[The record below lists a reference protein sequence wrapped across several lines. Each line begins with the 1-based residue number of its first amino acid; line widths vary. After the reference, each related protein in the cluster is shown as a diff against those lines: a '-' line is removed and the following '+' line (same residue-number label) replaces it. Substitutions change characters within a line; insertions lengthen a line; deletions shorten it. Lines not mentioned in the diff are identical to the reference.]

1 MQKWEY
7 MFVVS
12 EWIAAFKKSRL
23 RVRIVNGQQLPNW
36 ENGPSF
42 FEFVNK
48 LGEEGWEMVS
58 AEGLQVTAE
67 VPGTATSQPRMV
79 FKRPKL

>member
-12 EWIAAFKKSRL
+12 EWIAAFNKSRL
-23 RVRIVNGQQLPNW
+23 RVRVVNGQELPKW
-36 ENGPSF
+36 ADGPSF
-42 FEFVNK
+42 FDFVNK
-48 LGEEGWEMVS
+48 LGEDGWEMVA
-58 AEGLQVTAE
+58 AEGLSVTAE
-67 VPGTATSQPRMV
+67 VKGTATSQPRMV